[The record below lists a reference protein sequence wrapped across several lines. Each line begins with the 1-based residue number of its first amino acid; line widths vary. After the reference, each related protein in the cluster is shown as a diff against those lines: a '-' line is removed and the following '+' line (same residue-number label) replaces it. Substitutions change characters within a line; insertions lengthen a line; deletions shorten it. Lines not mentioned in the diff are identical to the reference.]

1 MTDTLTTQL
10 ILSIEHD
17 QHLALSADGTTVR
30 GYETYIREYVGMLES
45 GLMARMSNAAYKTL
59 HALALRA
66 RILGDPR
73 RPGAEAE
80 FLELER
86 LGIVASEDKG
96 HLFCFPSREQLMD
109 DTGIRSVHTVDAAI
123 DELAEMK
130 MVKRITPTQP
140 RLTRGLFGSNIYII
154 HPESFI
160 GKFGT
165 DNGDAKRKPP
175 SGRPASPTDIDG
187 EQKVLPVKGTGSS
200 LRHSDNCPL
209 KSKDSTTTTNSLR
222 ESAPALR
229 KVIEF
234 FAQAIGA
241 ENFAPTEKEQQ
252 RIATLLA
259 EGFSEEQI
267 YGGIT
272 RAVEQAREKGRTAN
286 LRFCARIVRSFYSK
300 HSEIVPDHSKSST
313 GQIVASDGKS
323 SAQIVPV
330 ASKSYAILLDGIE
343 LDEQTEVEFVRLIAL
358 IEEHSEQ
365 TMTKAEARR
374 WKVLGDDFQTLAQTR
389 DVTPMHLVRQ
399 AVEEALDAGSARKGY
414 CAPKLA
420 RAILTRWA
428 KAKASK
434 KKTPKPKREI
444 PPAVQVY
451 RNVRRRFPS
460 QELWDHIATIVG
472 AEESALAFWR
482 TVLTTWVARGYNPTN
497 VEGPLDWFKQHE
509 IPQNGSG
516 KSNGANRLAQTTE
529 SARERRPVES
539 LDVIQARL
547 QQALHASAEMSA

>member
-17 QHLALSADGTTVR
+17 QRIALAADGTAVR

-80 FLELER
+80 FQELEQ
-86 LGIVASEDKG
+86 LGIVSSEDKG
-96 HLFCFPSREQLMD
+96 NLFCFPSREQLMD
-109 DTGIRSVHTVDAAI
+109 DTGIRSVHTVDAAL

-130 MVKRITPTQP
+130 IVKRITPAQP
-140 RLTRGLFGSNIYII
+140 RLTRGLFGSNVYII

-160 GKFGT
+160 GKFGPN
-165 DNGDAKRKPP
+165 DGDAKRKALPDN
-175 SGRPASPTDIDG
+175 AADDDG
-187 EQKVLPVKGTGSS
+187 KQKVLSVHSTGSS
-200 LRHSDNCPL
+200 LRNSDNCPL
-209 KSKDSTTTTNSLR
+209 KSTDSTTTNSLR
-222 ESAPALR
+222 ESSPEFQR
-229 KVIEF
+229 VVEF

-241 ENFAPTEKEQQ
+241 VKFEPTEKENQ
-252 RIATLLA
+252 RIAALVE

-267 YGGIT
+267 CAGIT
-272 RAVEQAREKGRTAN
+272 RAVEQALEKGRTAN
-286 LRFCARIVRSFYSK
+286 LSFCARIVRSLYSK
-300 HSEIVPDHSKSST
+300 HSEIVPDNSKSST

-330 ASKSYAILLDGIE
+330 ASKSYAMLLDGLE
-343 LDEQTEVEFVRLIAL
+343 LDEQTQVEFASLFAL

-365 TMTKAEARR
+365 TVTKAEARR
-374 WKVLGDDFQTLAQTR
+374 WKVLSDEFSELAR
-389 DVTPMHLVRQ
+389 ARGVIRIALVQQ

-420 RAILTRWA
+420 RTILTRWA
-428 KAKASK
+428 KAEASKK
-434 KKTPKPKREI
+434 KKTPKAKCEI

-451 RNVRRRFPS
+451 REVRRRFPA
-460 QELWDHIATIVG
+460 QELWGNIATIVG

-482 TVLTTWVARGYNPTN
+482 TVLKTWVARGYNPMN
-497 VEGPLDWFKQHE
+497 VEGPLEWFKQRE
-509 IPQNGSG
+509 ISQNGSG
-516 KSNGANRLAQTTE
+516 KSNGANQLTE
-529 SARERRPVES
+529 STHERRPVES
-539 LDVIQARL
+539 LEVIQARM
-547 QQALHASAEMSA
+547 QDASHALSGVSA

>member
-17 QHLALSADGTTVR
+17 QHLALTADGTTVR

-66 RILGDPR
+66 RILGDSR

-80 FLELER
+80 FQELER
-86 LGIVASEDKG
+86 LGIVSSADKG
-96 HLFCFPSREQLMD
+96 NLFCFPSREQLMD
-109 DTGIRSVHTVDAAI
+109 DTGIRSVHTIDAAI

-130 MVKRITPTQP
+130 IVKRITPAQP
-140 RLTRGLFGSNIYII
+140 RLTRGLFGSNVYII

-165 DNGDAKRKPP
+165 
-175 SGRPASPTDIDG
+175 TDG
-187 EQKVLPVKGTGSS
+187 EQKLLPAEGTGSS
-200 LRHSDNCPL
+200 LRNSDNCPL
-209 KSKDSTTTTNSLR
+209 KSTDSTTTNSLR
-222 ESAPALR
+222 EDSPELR

-234 FAQAIGA
+234 FTQAIGA
-241 ENFAPTEKEQQ
+241 EKFVPTEKEHQ
-252 RIATLLA
+252 RITALLA

-267 YGGIT
+267 CVGIT

-286 LRFCARIVRSFYSK
+286 LSFCVRIVRSLYSK
-300 HSEIVPDHSKSST
+300 HGEIVPDNSQSST

-330 ASKSYAILLDGIE
+330 ASKSYAMLLDGLE
-343 LDEQTEVEFVRLIAL
+343 LDESTQAEFVRLIAF
-358 IEEHSEQ
+358 IEEHSNQ
-365 TMTKAEARR
+365 AITKAEARR
-374 WKVLGDDFQTLAQTR
+374 WRVLGDDFQALAQTR
-389 DVTPMHLVRQ
+389 KVTPINLVRQ

-420 RAILTRWA
+420 RTILSRWA
-428 KAKASK
+428 KVSNTK

-460 QELWDHIATIVG
+460 QELWDNIATIVG

-482 TVLTTWVARGYNPTN
+482 TVLKTWVARGYNPMN
-497 VEGPLDWFKQHE
+497 VEGPLEWFKQHE
-509 IPQNGSG
+509 IPQNGFR
-516 KSNGANRLAQTTE
+516 KSNGADE
-529 SARERRPVES
+529 HSEPIREHRPVES
-539 LDVIQARL
+539 LEVIQARM
-547 QQALHASAEMSA
+547 QHASRASAETSA

>member
-17 QHLALSADGTTVR
+17 QRIDLTTDGTAVR

-80 FLELER
+80 FQELER
-86 LGIVASEDKG
+86 LGIVTSEDKG

-109 DTGIRSVHTVDAAI
+109 DTGIRSVHTIDAAI

-130 MVKRITPTQP
+130 IVKRITPAQP
-140 RLTRGLFGSNIYII
+140 RLTRGLFGSNVYII

-165 DNGDAKRKPP
+165 D
-175 SGRPASPTDIDG
+175 SG
-187 EQKVLPVKGTGSS
+187 EQKLLPDNGTGSS
-200 LRHSDNCPL
+200 LRNSDNCPL
-209 KSKDSTTTTNSLR
+209 KSTESTTTNSLR
-222 ESAPALR
+222 EFAAEIKR
-229 KVIEF
+229 VIEF

-241 ENFAPTEKEQQ
+241 EKFEPTEKENQ
-252 RIATLLA
+252 RVAALFA

-267 YGGIT
+267 CAGIT

-286 LRFCARIVRSFYSK
+286 LIFCARIVHSIYSK
-300 HSEIVPDHSKSST
+300 QSEIVPDNSKSST

-330 ASKSYAILLDGIE
+330 ASQSYAMLLDGLE
-343 LDEQTEVEFVRLIAL
+343 LDEQTQVEFVSLIAL
-358 IEEHSEQ
+358 IEEHSQ
-365 TMTKAEARR
+365 RTITKAEARR
-374 WKVLGDDFQTLAQTR
+374 WKVLSDDFKELAVER
-389 DVTPMHLVRQ
+389 GISSIALVQQ
-399 AVEEALDAGSARKGY
+399 AVEEALDAGSARNGY

-420 RAILTRWA
+420 RTILARWS
-428 KAKASK
+428 KAQASK
-434 KKTPKPKREI
+434 KKKSTPPKREI
-444 PPAVQVY
+444 PPAVRVY
-451 RNVRRRFPS
+451 REVRRRFPA
-460 QELWDHIATIVG
+460 QELWGNIATIVG
-472 AEESALAFWR
+472 TEESALAFWCK
-482 TVLTTWVARGYNPTN
+482 VLKTWVARGYNPMN
-497 VEGPLDWFKQHE
+497 IEGPLEWFKKRE

-516 KSNGANRLAQTTE
+516 KSAEPT
-529 SARERRPVES
+529 RERRPVES
-539 LDVIQARL
+539 LEVIQARM
-547 QQALHASAEMSA
+547 QQNAPAGVTA